1 MPTHYLVITLG
12 AQKYPDAKFTSS
24 PAFEK
29 SNNRFKEYASS
40 TLKVRFKGEEANG
53 LDLFDSDKGADD
65 QDLTIA
71 EFLERRIAA
80 LKKEEQHDITLLLY
94 YVGHGAYTGGDFY
107 FAIKRTRHKNP
118 LISSLM
124 GKSLAD
130 TIKDHAKAIKTYAF
144 LDSCFSAEAA
154 KLFLSA
160 GGATHPQ
167 FVRRGIS
174 LLCSSSR
181 DSVSYLLPDESATAF
196 TDGLLAALTSGST
209 HAGESLTLRDLFEL
223 TWDHMRRRQDQLE
236 DELGPQIREKYDPGK
251 PEIHSPQQRDGDLAD
266 EPIFPNLFKGYHSE
280 PKIGPEKPD
289 YFPANYQAGQHD
301 QTVTAQVEAADVKR
315 ATDVPTIPFARQSN
329 LGKIRANQDRSAAE
343 VENRG
348 IIPEQAA
355 EERRRIDT
363 ARHEAEEAHT
373 RALVPDLIRTWLEF
387 TLENM
392 LKEDEAAALKYKEL
406 VKKENAERTSRD
418 SSWSYILDKRD
429 QATQNDYSHHIQYDS
444 EHKQARLKSQQAKL
458 ESDPKISA
466 FPVRRS
472 KLPLRSGKFLK
483 TDMISVGFGRFW

>member
-144 LDSCFSAEAA
+144 LDSCFLRRPQSCSLAPEA
-154 KLFLSA
+154 LPTLSSC
-160 GGATHPQ
+160 G
-167 FVRRGIS
+167 
-174 LLCSSSR
+174 
-181 DSVSYLLPDESATAF
+181 
-196 TDGLLAALTSGST
+196 
-209 HAGESLTLRDLFEL
+209 GESPSYA
-223 TWDHMRRRQDQLE
+223 RRQ
-236 DELGPQIREKYDPGK
+236 GIV
-251 PEIHSPQQRDGDLAD
+251 S
-266 EPIFPNLFKGYHSE
+266 PIFFQMNPL
-280 PKIGPEKPD
+280 PP
-289 YFPANYQAGQHD
+289 
-301 QTVTAQVEAADVKR
+301 
-315 ATDVPTIPFARQSN
+315 
-329 LGKIRANQDRSAAE
+329 
-343 VENRG
+343 
-348 IIPEQAA
+348 
-355 EERRRIDT
+355 
-363 ARHEAEEAHT
+363 
-373 RALVPDLIRTWLEF
+373 
-387 TLENM
+387 
-392 LKEDEAAALKYKEL
+392 
-406 VKKENAERTSRD
+406 
-418 SSWSYILDKRD
+418 
-429 QATQNDYSHHIQYDS
+429 
-444 EHKQARLKSQQAKL
+444 SQM
-458 ESDPKISA
+458 
-466 FPVRRS
+466 
-472 KLPLRSGKFLK
+472 GFLQP
-483 TDMISVGFGRFW
+483 